1 MCFKVNYFVG
11 KSMRQ
16 AIIQAPS
23 LEDAEQKANSIFKSW
38 VEIFYAD
45 ITNVLPAWKER

>member
-23 LEDAEQKANSIFKSW
+23 LEIAEQKANSIFKSW
-38 VEIFYAD
+38 IEIFYAD
-45 ITNVLPAWKER
+45 TSNALPAWKER